1 MNTGLRNLKKKINY
15 NHKHALSEVDGL
27 DLPTA
32 CNKFIVSY
40 ATLLTRLYL
49 VLYSAPN
56 CFLLEMFEIHLN
68 ISQSTAYICWYICSR
83 HKTSTYPYVLYTLF
97 HTTVCCPT
105 KDPAISTPPEQRHSD
120 LDIWWTLSH
129 VYETNKETKKENTA
143 RLVLSSTWLTDC
155 KFKKKIKDSF
165 SKS

>member
-1 MNTGLRNLKKKINY
+1 MPCPKWMVLTYQLLATNLS
-15 NHKHALSEVDGL
+15 L
-27 DLPTA
+27 
-32 CNKFIVSY
+32 
-40 ATLLTRLYL
+40 ATLLYSHAFTLYCI
-49 VLYSAPN
+49 VLAIVF
-56 CFLLEMFEIHLN
+56 FLKCLRFVWTSLRVQH
-68 ISQSTAYICWYICSR
+68 ICSR

-105 KDPAISTPPEQRHSD
+105 KDPAISTPPEQRNSD